1 MLSLKFQYLPSKC
14 VKNVYFY
21 VQFNLLLIY
30 IGKVNDQ
37 CEHQHFDTKLTTGN
51 KKKTKTKKTV
61 SVKNLYYIKTA
72 N

>member
-37 CEHQHFDTKLTTGN
+37 CEHQHFDTKLTTATT
-51 KKKTKTKKTV
+51 KKPKPKKTV

>member
-37 CEHQHFDTKLTTGN
+37 CEHQHFDTKLTTAKKN
-51 KKKTKTKKTV
+51 KKPKPKKP
-61 SVKNLYYIKTA
+61 
-72 N
+72 